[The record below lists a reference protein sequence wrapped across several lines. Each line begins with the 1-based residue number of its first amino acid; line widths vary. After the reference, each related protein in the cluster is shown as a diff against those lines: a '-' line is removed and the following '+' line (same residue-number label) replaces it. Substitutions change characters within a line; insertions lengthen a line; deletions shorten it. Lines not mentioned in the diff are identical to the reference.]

1 MIPTKRH
8 HVIVHFRLDVP
19 KSTLMDGKLRI
30 DESDIYFSTGL
41 PMGSVPIVE
50 SKVREN
56 SDEHKKMIS
65 DWKK

>member
-1 MIPTKRH
+1 
-8 HVIVHFRLDVP
+8 
-19 KSTLMDGKLRI
+19 MDGKLRI
-30 DESDIYFSTGL
+30 DESDIYFTTGL
-41 PMGSVPIVE
+41 PMGSVSIVE